1 MSFDSFSQPFDRTPP
16 HNMEAEQAV
25 LGSMLIE
32 RVAVERAAEVLKP
45 EDFYRD
51 AHRHIFEA
59 MLNLAERDEPV
70 DTLTLAEELTQRGI
84 FENVGGRIYLLNL
97 MDAPST
103 AANIEYYSKL
113 VEEKAI
119 LRRLMDAGTRIQGL
133 AHSEFENVGEV
144 IDRAEKMIFEV
155 GQRRMGKMFSPIRP
169 LLDEELDRIE
179 KRYENKGIAT
189 GRMTPFDDLNYMTSG
204 LQPSDFII
212 VAARPSMGKTAL
224 SVQLAQFIALQEKIP
239 VAIFSLEMSK
249 ESLVTR
255 MICCESKVNAHGLR
269 TGFLQ
274 GDDWQRIGEGISRL
288 AEAPIYIDDSNDISA
303 MEMRAKCRR
312 LKAEHGL
319 GLVMIDYLQLMRSHK
334 AKTENRN
341 QEISEIAR
349 ACKGLAR
356 ELNVPVIAL
365 SQLSRAVESRPD
377 KRPMLSDLRECVTGD
392 TRLIDA
398 VTGRQVTIQNVKPGD
413 KIMGMD
419 ATQKIAPFAV
429 QDVWST
435 GSKPVFRLTTRTGR
449 RITASANHPFFTAT
463 GWKRLDELEID
474 DVIAGAMRL
483 PKHGQERPEC
493 ADMCRL
499 LGYLTGDGTFQTHR
513 SIGFCGS
520 DPAHIAD
527 VVETVEEYFP
537 AVKWRIKK
545 QYEGYCEGNFTRT
558 FENGYGKPGGNPL
571 REWLREVGVYGHKD
585 NAKFVPDYV
594 FEAGEIGAQ
603 EFLAGYFASDGC
615 VKIGKGRWTV
625 HFDTVSHRLAEDAQA
640 LLLRIGVVSSV
651 SKGTRSA
658 KSTQPIYRLNVLS
671 FAENLRRFACQVAP
685 FGRKG
690 EMLET
695 LLATLPQSLTN
706 GSLFSLPIEVS
717 EAMFEKTKHLRQQG
731 RKLEGK
737 RLYWKHQ
744 GKRPH
749 RASCAAIA
757 EQMEDRGLKLWAE
770 SDLLWEPILSIEP
783 AGEQETFDIKVE
795 CANFVANGLIA
806 HNSGSIE
813 AEADIVMF
821 IYREAYYKMKEAAER
836 GEEQPESA
844 RPGEEE
850 IEEAELIIAKQRNG
864 PTGRVKVGFLKQY
877 TRFENLATGYDRND
891 SGE

>member
-1 MSFDSFSQPFDRTPP
+1 
-16 HNMEAEQAV
+16 MEAEQAV

-32 RVAVERAAEVLKP
+32 RAAVERAAEVLKP

-51 AHRHIFEA
+51 AHRHIYEA

-103 AANIEYYSKL
+103 AANIEYYSQL

-144 IDRAEKMIFEV
+144 IDRAEKIIFEV

-179 KRYENKGIAT
+179 KRYENKGVST
-189 GRMTPFDDLNYMTSG
+189 GRLTPFDDLNYMTSG

-224 SVQLAQFIALQEKIP
+224 SVQLAQFVALQEKIP

-319 GLVMIDYLQLMRSHK
+319 GLVLIDYLQLMRSHK

-377 KRPMLSDLRECVTGD
+377 KRPMLSDLRE
-392 TRLIDA
+392 
-398 VTGRQVTIQNVKPGD
+398 
-413 KIMGMD
+413 
-419 ATQKIAPFAV
+419 
-429 QDVWST
+429 
-435 GSKPVFRLTTRTGR
+435 
-449 RITASANHPFFTAT
+449 
-463 GWKRLDELEID
+463 
-474 DVIAGAMRL
+474 
-483 PKHGQERPEC
+483 
-493 ADMCRL
+493 
-499 LGYLTGDGTFQTHR
+499 
-513 SIGFCGS
+513 
-520 DPAHIAD
+520 
-527 VVETVEEYFP
+527 
-537 AVKWRIKK
+537 
-545 QYEGYCEGNFTRT
+545 
-558 FENGYGKPGGNPL
+558 
-571 REWLREVGVYGHKD
+571 
-585 NAKFVPDYV
+585 
-594 FEAGEIGAQ
+594 
-603 EFLAGYFASDGC
+603 
-615 VKIGKGRWTV
+615 
-625 HFDTVSHRLAEDAQA
+625 
-640 LLLRIGVVSSV
+640 
-651 SKGTRSA
+651 
-658 KSTQPIYRLNVLS
+658 
-671 FAENLRRFACQVAP
+671 
-685 FGRKG
+685 
-690 EMLET
+690 
-695 LLATLPQSLTN
+695 
-706 GSLFSLPIEVS
+706 
-717 EAMFEKTKHLRQQG
+717 
-731 RKLEGK
+731 
-737 RLYWKHQ
+737 
-744 GKRPH
+744 
-749 RASCAAIA
+749 
-757 EQMEDRGLKLWAE
+757 
-770 SDLLWEPILSIEP
+770 
-783 AGEQETFDIKVE
+783 
-795 CANFVANGLIA
+795 
-806 HNSGSIE
+806 SGSIE

-836 GEEQPESA
+836 GEETQDNQ
-844 RPGEEE
+844 RPGEEQ

-877 TRFENLATGYDRND
+877 TRFENLATGYDRDD

>member
-1 MSFDSFSQPFDRTPP
+1 MPIDGFTQLDRTPP

-32 RVAVERAAEVLKP
+32 RAAVERAAEVLKP

-70 DTLTLAEELTQRGI
+70 DITALAEELTQRGI

-103 AANIEYYSKL
+103 AANIEYYAQL

-133 AHSEFENVGEV
+133 AHSEFENVVEV
-144 IDRAEKMIFEV
+144 IDRAEKIIFEV

-212 VAARPSMGKTAL
+212 VAARPSMGKCLTENTRIDDPQTGERRTLKECIERRQAEIFGLSDAGVVRPAAVSDWIDSGIKPCFRVRTRSGREVEVTGHHPFLTVAGWTPLHDLTVGDSIAVPRSVPAFGSDETLSLDRVRLLAYLIAEGGLTGSIPKFTNTDPVIIDDFKAIISRLYPDCVIRQEKITYKVVRPTRKEWHYNPNPLTTWLRELGLWGKLSADKFFPDCVWRWSRAYLAEFIRVLFSCDGTIYAMGGYPRIEFAVASSPLAADVQHALTRLGIVSKRWQKGLRCWRVEITEPESVALYQQTVGWIGEKTMRFLDTEIPDNYGQKRRSNSGHAPVSIWQPIRSAAERRGISLTEMARQSGEMVPVAGFNPHINRGLPQHRLAGYAQVLEAPELRQISGPDIYWDPIDCIEPIGPQQVYDLTVPDGANFIAEDVCVHNTAL
-224 SVQLAQFIALQEKIP
+224 SVQLAQFIALNEKIP

-269 TGFLQ
+269 TGYLQ

-334 AKTENRN
+334 SKTENRN

-377 KRPMLSDLRECVTGD
+377 KRPMLSDLRE
-392 TRLIDA
+392 
-398 VTGRQVTIQNVKPGD
+398 
-413 KIMGMD
+413 
-419 ATQKIAPFAV
+419 
-429 QDVWST
+429 
-435 GSKPVFRLTTRTGR
+435 
-449 RITASANHPFFTAT
+449 
-463 GWKRLDELEID
+463 
-474 DVIAGAMRL
+474 
-483 PKHGQERPEC
+483 
-493 ADMCRL
+493 
-499 LGYLTGDGTFQTHR
+499 
-513 SIGFCGS
+513 
-520 DPAHIAD
+520 
-527 VVETVEEYFP
+527 
-537 AVKWRIKK
+537 
-545 QYEGYCEGNFTRT
+545 
-558 FENGYGKPGGNPL
+558 
-571 REWLREVGVYGHKD
+571 
-585 NAKFVPDYV
+585 
-594 FEAGEIGAQ
+594 
-603 EFLAGYFASDGC
+603 
-615 VKIGKGRWTV
+615 
-625 HFDTVSHRLAEDAQA
+625 
-640 LLLRIGVVSSV
+640 
-651 SKGTRSA
+651 
-658 KSTQPIYRLNVLS
+658 
-671 FAENLRRFACQVAP
+671 
-685 FGRKG
+685 
-690 EMLET
+690 
-695 LLATLPQSLTN
+695 
-706 GSLFSLPIEVS
+706 
-717 EAMFEKTKHLRQQG
+717 
-731 RKLEGK
+731 
-737 RLYWKHQ
+737 
-744 GKRPH
+744 
-749 RASCAAIA
+749 
-757 EQMEDRGLKLWAE
+757 
-770 SDLLWEPILSIEP
+770 
-783 AGEQETFDIKVE
+783 
-795 CANFVANGLIA
+795 
-806 HNSGSIE
+806 SGSIE

-836 GEEQPESA
+836 GEETQDNQ
-844 RPGEEE
+844 RPGEEQ